1 MCVLGEIPEII
12 RVNCLRHRI
21 TNFKFGMLQKIFS
34 KYILVTMNVWKN
46 YINDLVIYAYNFQV
60 KIRHFMYF
68 FTLMISMIYVHV
80 HTNMLSCESRKK
92 SQKRLIIDCIS
103 AL

>member
-21 TNFKFGMLQKIFS
+21 TNLKFGMLQKIFF
-34 KYILVTMNVWKN
+34 KNILVTMNVWFSVWKN
-46 YINDLVIYAYNFQV
+46 YMNDLVIYAYNFQV

-80 HTNMLSCESRKK
+80 YTCMLSYESRK
-92 SQKRLIIDCIS
+92 ITEEIDI
-103 AL
+103 

>member
-34 KYILVTMNVWKN
+34 KYILVTMNVWFSVWKN
-46 YINDLVIYAYNFQV
+46 YMNDLVICAYNFQV

-68 FTLMISMIYVHV
+68 STLMISMIYVHEY
-80 HTNMLSCESRKK
+80 TCLLS
-92 SQKRLIIDCIS
+92 
-103 AL
+103 

>member
-21 TNFKFGMLQKIFS
+21 TNFKFGVLQKIFS

-46 YINDLVIYAYNFQV
+46 YINDLVICAYNFQV
-60 KIRHFMYF
+60 KIRHFDVFFHFHDLYDICACIYMYVI
-68 FTLMISMIYVHV
+68 L
-80 HTNMLSCESRKK
+80 
-92 SQKRLIIDCIS
+92 
-103 AL
+103 